1 MINEYYYSQMYT
13 CKIVAN
19 QIENEP
25 ETAQKLAVLSASGSY
40 LPTGLTFGRVAH
52 AKQAVTIGQIKQ
64 NLLPIWCPWSAIADE
79 VTQCLQIATNPGKS
93 LTSKRRDQLPR
104 IVAIKGNLY
113 FLLLTITVSFV
124 CRMQAIRRVRQLPAI
139 CIDPAFYVL
148 AQSC

>member
-1 MINEYYYSQMYT
+1 MWSIHTAIQPVNG
-13 CKIVAN
+13 N
-19 QIENEP
+19 QA
-25 ETAQKLAVLSASGSY
+25 T
-40 LPTGLTFGRVAH
+40 TGLTFGRVAH
-52 AKQAVTIGQIKQ
+52 AKQAITIGQIKQ

-113 FLLLTITVSFV
+113 FLLLTITVSLI
-124 CRMQAIRRVRQLPAI
+124 CRMQAIRRMRQLPAI

-148 AQSC
+148 APS